1 MKKVLAFLLALVLAV
16 GCVYVAVSAA
26 DSENLISNG
35 NFEEANS
42 VWQSYKAKYWAT
54 DNSYN
59 RIADKTGSGQGYI
72 MSMAD
77 ATSGLANCIH
87 NEITIKADTYYCYS
101 AKIYRTDAT
110 GAIYVDILDA
120 QGKQMD
126 GATIKTTEIG
136 KWVTVSC
143 IFNSGSQTTIKPRLV
158 VTGDRSGAAVYF
170 DDVEL
175 TELAFPQ
182 KSTVSAPKASFTVA
196 SDTTEASFAAT
207 DDALYMT
214 ELFSRGNSGF
224 RLLSVKV
231 IGDYQ
236 LELKFSE
243 ALSET
248 NGNGTKTWPQIM
260 NERINLQMGVA
271 FVKNGATGEEGFDN
285 AVTGDHGTGTVEWGA
300 THDTL
305 IWTADSK
312 NTTISDLL
320 KQTKAGYTKR
330 FYFYDNGNGWGNVG
344 AIDAVQNADGKALS
358 IPGAHYSNKAYEYL
372 FMDITQPQEISLV
385 KRISDKEVTWA
396 YSGYEAIAVA
406 NGTEHVITF
415 LSSDAKYKL
424 SAVITQRDGVGPIEC
439 NQYITGLT
447 EGVSV
452 AYSDII
458 SANIAVKADGA
469 ATLYRFSRSRVNN
482 GKDPYFSQG
491 VLKDSLQ
498 AGSSVLSSVEN
509 HHNPVES
516 ILPYQV
522 LDIDGTHGV
531 YFGYYWSFGKM
542 LVRMNEYN
550 EVAFTAYLG
559 ENSDNRIVRDKDE
572 ELSIPGFFIGVYEG
586 SVDDGSNQMKDWFW
600 NHKMTRTLYE
610 NENEPYIEIGV
621 LGDRVRHIDR
631 MFEIWPDL
639 ADYVNILKLDFGWTL
654 PDEVPSRMDPTTEQK
669 WIPNSE
675 KKEYVQSDGSINM
688 GIYDAIQ
695 RNLTTDDSDKDM
707 YFSLYMADTFEGV
720 DIGTK
725 EGREKQLEALKIRMR
740 PEDNDWGVGYDYW
753 RSDYEVEQSH
763 DYDDHEGLLYIL
775 DEMIKYSEDFRYEHC
790 MGGGSLK
797 DFTTLERMTFMTTE
811 DTSLPL
817 NHRMS
822 LYANTYMINPLQLK
836 ADISMSHTSRD
847 YEDAIGGNI
856 LANGQ
861 PGYTDETYVKYALRT
876 GMLGAMMVSFSEEG
890 YTYGNNLD
898 IIKEHY
904 DLYNNTHRE
913 ILRNT
918 DVYHILSSPTG
929 WDYADWDGIEY
940 YNSNLNKGVV
950 QLFKENA
957 TAPDSKNIVLDG
969 LDEDTMYALT
979 FIDRPEQST
988 VMSGAQ
994 LMTDGITVTGMDVQY
1009 ASEVIYIEPT
1019 TEAKI
1024 GDDSY
1029 ERLEDALDAA
1039 IEGQTVVLIGDAEV
1053 TEVTVS
1059 SGTTLDLNGHVLT
1072 ADVVTAFGHVKDSTE
1087 GEGGIAMAKND
1098 TADNTHLLQLPADN
1112 AMMPLYENGFGYRF
1126 FTCTITQLYKTDV
1139 CKFGFRIHMNQ
1150 KGFSLLS
1157 DADNAD
1163 VELVTK
1169 LIATIDG
1176 VQRMEK
1182 DYAFRMS
1189 TLAEY
1194 GAKMAADPNGK
1205 WAITLTARGFDKVQ
1219 GTDIRM
1225 TSTPQFI
1232 SSTEVVTVPSVD
1244 ATVTYVHHP
1253 LGYKEEAG
1261 IW

>member
-1 MKKVLAFLLALVLAV
+1 MKKLLAMIIALVLAFGLV
-16 GCVYVAVSAA
+16 PVTVLAA
-26 DSENLISNG
+26 DNNLITNG
-35 NFEEANS
+35 NFETA
-42 VWQSYKAKYWAT
+42 YYTFYTHKAKNWDT
-54 DNSYN
+54 KNSYN
-59 RIADKTGSGQGYI
+59 RTTDITGSGQGYI
-72 MSMAD
+72 MSMESE
-77 ATSGLANCIH
+77 TSGLANCLH
-87 NEITIKADTYYCYS
+87 DSITIKSDTYYCYS

-110 GAIYVDILDA
+110 GAIYVDILDT
-120 QGKQMD
+120 QGKQVD
-126 GATIKTTEIG
+126 GAIISTTETG

-143 IFNSGSQTTIKPRLV
+143 IFNSGSHTSVRPRLV
-158 VTGDRSGAAVYF
+158 VTGDRSGKAVYF

-182 KSTVSAPKASFTVA
+182 KSTVSAPKAAFTVA
-196 SDTTEASFAAT
+196 SDTTEASFAVT
-207 DDALYMT
+207 DNRLYMT
-214 ELFSRGNSGF
+214 ELFSHSNSGF
-224 RLLSVKV
+224 KLLSVKV

-243 ALSET
+243 VLSEAT
-248 NGNGTKTWPQIM
+248 GNGTKTWPEVM
-260 NERINLQMGVA
+260 NDRINLQMGVA
-271 FVKNGATGEEGFDN
+271 FVKNGATGDEGFGN
-285 AVTGDHGTGTVEWGA
+285 AVVGDHGTGTVEWGA

-305 IWTADSK
+305 IWTADK
-312 NTTISDLL
+312 KDTTISTLL
-320 KQTKAGYTKR
+320 EQTKAGYTKR

-372 FMDITQPQEISLV
+372 FMDITQPQEIALV
-385 KRISDKEVTWA
+385 KRISNKEVTWN
-396 YSGYEAIAVA
+396 YNGYEAIAIDS
-406 NGTEHVITF
+406 GTEHVVTYQ
-415 LSSDAKYKL
+415 STDAKYKL
-424 SAVITQRDGVGPIEC
+424 RAVITQRNGVGPIEF

-447 EGVSV
+447 EGISV

-458 SANIAVKADGA
+458 SANVAVKADGA

-491 VLKDSLQ
+491 VLKDTLQ
-498 AGSSVLSSVEN
+498 AGSSVFSSVEN
-509 HHNPVES
+509 HHHPVES

-531 YFGYYWSFGKM
+531 YFGHYWSFGKM

-559 ENSDNRIVRDKDE
+559 ENSNKKIVREKNE
-572 ELSIPGFFIGVYEG
+572 ELSIPGFFIGTYEG

-621 LGDRVRHIDR
+621 LGDRVAGIDKL
-631 MFEIWPDL
+631 FDIWPDL
-639 ADYVNILKLDFGWTL
+639 AEYVNVLKLDFGWTL
-654 PDEVPSRMDPTTEQK
+654 PDEVPSRSDKETEQK
-669 WIPNSE
+669 WVPNSE
-675 KKEYVQSDGSINM
+675 KKEYVQSDGTINM

-695 RNLTTDDSDKDM
+695 RNLTSDESDKEIF
-707 YFSLYMADTFEGV
+707 FSLYMPDTFEGV

-753 RSDYEVEQSH
+753 RSDYEVEQSY

-836 ADISMSHTSRD
+836 GDISMSLTSRN
-847 YEDAIGGNI
+847 YEDAIGGDI
-856 LANGQ
+856 LASGQ

-876 GMLGAMMVSFSEEG
+876 GMLGAMMVSFGEQG
-890 YTYGNNLD
+890 YQYGNNLE

-918 DVYHILSSPTG
+918 NVYHILASPTG

-940 YNSNLNKGVV
+940 YNSNINKGVV

-957 TAPDSKNIVLDG
+957 TAPDSKTITLDG
-969 LDEDTMYALT
+969 LDENTLYKLT
-979 FIDRPEQST
+979 FVDRTEQNT
-988 VMSGAQ
+988 IMSGAD
-994 LMTDGITVTGMDVQY
+994 LMADGLTVTGMDAQY
-1009 ASEVIYIEPT
+1009 ASELIYIEPFSQ
-1019 TEAKI
+1019 AQI
-1024 GDDSY
+1024 GDDTY
-1029 ERLEDALDAA
+1029 ERLEDALNAA
-1039 IEGQTVVLIGDAEV
+1039 TVGQTVLLNGNVDVA
-1053 TEVTVS
+1053 TVNVS
-1059 SGTTLDLNGHVLT
+1059 NGITLDLNGHVLT
-1072 ADVVTAFGHVKDSTE
+1072 ADMVIAIGNIIDSSE
-1087 GEGGIAMAKND
+1087 GDGGIAIAKND
-1098 TADNTHLLQLPADN
+1098 VNDSTHSLILPADN
-1112 AMMPLYENGFGYRF
+1112 AMMPLYEDDFGYRF
-1126 FTCTITQLYKTDV
+1126 FTCTMTQLYKTDV
-1139 CKFGFRIHMNQ
+1139 CKFGFQVNMNA
-1150 KGFSLLS
+1150 KAYELLK
-1157 DADNAD
+1157 DAANTD
-1163 VELVTK
+1163 VEIMTK
-1169 LIATIDG
+1169 LIATVDG
-1176 VQRMEK
+1176 VQKMEK
-1182 DYAFRMS
+1182 NYAFK
-1189 TLAEY
+1189 TDTVAEY
-1194 GAKMAADPNGK
+1194 ANKKLDEPNK
-1205 WAITLTARGFDKVQ
+1205 NWAITLTVNGLDKVH
-1219 GTDIRM
+1219 GTDICM
-1225 TSTPQFI
+1225 TSTPSFV
-1232 SSTEVVTVPSVD
+1232 SSTGVIVIPTTD
-1244 ATVTYVHHP
+1244 ATVTYIHHP